1 MKIAAALIAGI
12 LLTVIFYETKS
23 PAIPEKTKT
32 EFQAFSASE
41 AKAFAEATD
50 PSEKLK
56 AAEALYGKMM
66 VLFLANLGLELQKS
80 TPAAAEAFDVSVSE
94 SPSRPVITEA
104 AAAKAECA
112 PCAGTTAAQEKKKE
126 DPKKLTTAEK
136 FKSAPYAGKSD
147 AIIKKMRGTFYGKLS
162 YFAGSRRGKIDG
174 ALMEVN
180 LAEVEGQLNGSIAV
194 ILSDEN
200 NEPYSRNRG
209 NGGNKTIKY
218 NENDRVVYVEA
229 SPNSFFAFRARAF
242 DGNEVSGEY
251 YEDNVVVGKALFYR
265 Q

>member
-12 LLTVIFYETKS
+12 ILTVIFYETRTPS
-23 PAIPEKTKT
+23 VPPETKK
-32 EFQAFSASE
+32 EFQEFSTGE
-41 AKAFAEATD
+41 ARAYAEATD
-50 PSEKLK
+50 PDEKLK

-66 VLFLANLGLELQKS
+66 VLFLANLGLELRKDS
-80 TPAAAEAFDVSVSE
+80 PAAEKFDVNVE
-94 SPSRPVITEA
+94 EGRAHPVVAEA

-112 PCAGTTAAQEKKKE
+112 PCTQATAAQEKKKE
-126 DPKKLTTAEK
+126 EQKKLTTAEK

-147 AIIKKMRGTFYGKLS
+147 AVIRKMRGTFYGKLS
-162 YFAGSRRGKIDG
+162 YFAGTRRGKIDG

-180 LAEVEGQLNGSIAV
+180 LGDVDGKLAGSIAV

-209 NGGNKTIKY
+209 NGGNKTIRY
-218 NENDRVVYVEA
+218 NESEKTVYVEA
-229 SPNSFFAFRARAF
+229 SPDSFFAFRAKEF

-251 YEDNVVVGKALFYR
+251 YEDNAMVGKALLFR